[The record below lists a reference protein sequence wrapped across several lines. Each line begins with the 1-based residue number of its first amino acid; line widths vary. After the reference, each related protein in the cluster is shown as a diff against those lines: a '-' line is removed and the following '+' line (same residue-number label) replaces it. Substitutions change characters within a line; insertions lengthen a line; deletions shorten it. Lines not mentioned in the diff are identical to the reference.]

1 MKVLLVNPPE
11 LPGHVSDRDK
21 AGGLGVAR
29 PFRPTWRARYL
40 PPTPAMDLLYGLA
53 LADRAGHEPHL
64 VDAVAGR
71 WGVEET
77 LAAVRRAHP
86 DRVGIRLSLP
96 SLAEDL
102 ALANLVARE
111 FPQASVFVFGQVIK
125 TTCQTW
131 LPRFEGDAAFHGE
144 LEAVLVPYLD
154 GHPEA
159 AVVRPGQPGE
169 PPPAWAVVDNL
180 DALPFPAWE
189 RVDRAAYAPGG
200 RPEAFVYYL
209 LTSRG
214 CPKGCSMCPY
224 YVHQGKAWRAR
235 SVESV
240 MAEVEHLRKLGAR
253 LVQTRDPNISWRK
266 PHLRAIADRLAGQ
279 TDLAITTETDLEA
292 LDAEDLKRL
301 RDAGFRRIM
310 TGVESVDVEILR
322 EIHQNDVALKRSI
335 ANMERCAELGIA
347 VTGFFIVGSLHETW
361 RTVRNTV
368 ETARR
373 LPCAYSVSLMTPYHG
388 TAMRDAFMA
397 AGYHA
402 EGPYR
407 SYTGYSGLVRTHGL
421 DHAEVRLAH
430 AWAAAELEL
439 VTRTRQLEQARG
451 LARVT
456 AGLRWAVQRW
466 RIRPLRAQVEAAEQ
480 AQGSPAPAPVEQRH
494 A

>member
-1 MKVLLVNPPE
+1 
-11 LPGHVSDRDK
+11 
-21 AGGLGVAR
+21 
-29 PFRPTWRARYL
+29 
-40 PPTPAMDLLYGLA
+40 MDLLYGLA
-53 LADRAGHEPHL
+53 LAERAGHEVHL

-77 LAAVRRAHP
+77 LEAVRRARP

-102 ALANLVARE
+102 ALANRLARVLPE
-111 FPQASVFVFGQVIK
+111 ASVFVFGQVVK
-125 TTCQTW
+125 TTVHDW
-131 LPRFEGDAAFHGE
+131 LGRFEGDAALHGE
-144 LEAVLVPYLD
+144 LEAVLLPYLGD
-154 GHPEA
+154 TAEA
-159 AVVRPGQPGE
+159 AIVRPGQAGQA
-169 PPPAWAVVDNL
+169 PPAWAVVEDL

-200 RPEAFVYYL
+200 RVESFVYYL

-224 YVHQGKAWRAR
+224 YVYQGKAWRAR

-240 MAEVEHLRKLGAR
+240 MAEIAHLRALGAR

-266 PHLRAIADRLAGQ
+266 PHLMAIADRLAGQ

-292 LDAEDLKRL
+292 LDAQDLERL
-301 RDAGFRRIM
+301 RAAGFRRIM

-322 EIHQNDVALKRSI
+322 EIHQNDAALKRSL
-335 ANMERCAELGIA
+335 ANMARCDELGIA

-361 RTVRNTV
+361 RSVRSTV

-373 LPCAYSVSLMTPYHG
+373 LPCDYSVSLMTPYHG
-388 TAMRDAFMA
+388 TAMRDAFVA

-407 SYTGYSGLVRTHGL
+407 SYTGYSGMVRTHGL

-439 VTRTRQLEQARG
+439 VTRARRLEQARG
-451 LARVT
+451 VARLA
-456 AGLRWAVQRW
+456 AGLRWAAQAW
-466 RIRPLRAQVEAAEQ
+466 RVRPLRAKVTTAERARGGAPSAA
-480 AQGSPAPAPVEQRH
+480 AEQRH